1 MDRKVP
7 GVFRDITDEC
17 GGDHSA
23 DIDREIKS
31 SLGQKPREDRSETN
45 CKDKLEDCGC
55 VHTVEFY

>member
-1 MDRKVP
+1 MP
-7 GVFRDITDEC
+7 GVFRDIMDEC

-23 DIDREIKS
+23 DIDRESKS
-31 SLGQKPREDRSETN
+31 GLGQKPREDRSETN